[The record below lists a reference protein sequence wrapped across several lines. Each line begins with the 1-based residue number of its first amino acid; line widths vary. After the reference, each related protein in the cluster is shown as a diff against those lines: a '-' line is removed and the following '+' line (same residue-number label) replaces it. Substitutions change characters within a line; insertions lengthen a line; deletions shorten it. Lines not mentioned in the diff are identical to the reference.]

1 MSHLYIEEQGMTYVR
16 EEDTWNT
23 TTSVNPFLVSI
34 LFIIATLQV
43 SLMARYRVLMCLNAT
58 LVRSIDGRAEEFI
71 MLGEARSSVLPAK
84 GQISCRDN
92 LDKVH
97 EVESLFVSMLL
108 GVVKGVDVVIR
119 PATRAGTSVLI
130 LYTLNN
136 YIAQL
141 RTESELVDLVRE
153 SMRIFVFEVV
163 FQIMHVHVAVGERLS
178 GSDMEVSNDLVDTD
192 ATFETASFLALLVKM
207 LCVVLPL
214 ALFDTLST
222 TEGP

>member
-1 MSHLYIEEQGMTYVR
+1 MTYVR
-16 EEDTWNT
+16 EEDTWNA

-34 LFIIATLQV
+34 LFVIATLQV
-43 SLMARYRVLMCLNAT
+43 SLMTRYRVLVGLDAT

-71 MLGEARSSVLPAK
+71 MLGEARSSVFPAK

-97 EVESLFVSMLL
+97 KVESLFVSVLFS
-108 GVVKGVDVVIR
+108 VIEGVDVVVR
-119 PATRAGTSVLI
+119 PATRARAFVLI
-130 LYTLNN
+130 LYALDN

-141 RTESELVDLVRE
+141 RAESKLVDLVRK

-163 FQIMHVHVAVGERLS
+163 FQIVHVHIAVGERLS

-192 ATFETASFLALLVKM
+192 ATFETASFLALLVEM
-207 LCVVLPL
+207 LCVVLSL
-214 ALFDTLST
+214 ALFDTLSA
-222 TEGP
+222 TERP